1 MVKIAR
7 ISFVEFNNYGCILQN
22 YALEKVLTKFGEV
35 HTLFDNDKAHIDWS
49 SALGWTKNFGGS
61 NYADYSERAY
71 LDKSGVRE
79 IPVSIRK
86 ADKYIIPEQKK
97 IRSFAAALRQ
107 MVVKQPLWLRPN
119 GKNLNEM
126 KYLIRK
132 ISEETNSNYLMF
144 MLHSSELMP
153 GGSPTFKT
161 KASIEKLYC
170 DLNGLFDYVSKMYQG
185 ATLREYGKINFQQ

>member
-1 MVKIAR
+1 MNINLLLCICDIEVYMVKIAR

-49 SALGWTKNFGGS
+49 SALGWTKNFEGS

-97 IRSFAAALRQ
+97 FVAL
-107 MVVKQPLWLRPN
+107 L
-119 GKNLNEM
+119 
-126 KYLIRK
+126 
-132 ISEETNSNYLMF
+132 
-144 MLHSSELMP
+144 LH
-153 GGSPTFKT
+153 
-161 KASIEKLYC
+161 
-170 DLNGLFDYVSKMYQG
+170 
-185 ATLREYGKINFQQ
+185 